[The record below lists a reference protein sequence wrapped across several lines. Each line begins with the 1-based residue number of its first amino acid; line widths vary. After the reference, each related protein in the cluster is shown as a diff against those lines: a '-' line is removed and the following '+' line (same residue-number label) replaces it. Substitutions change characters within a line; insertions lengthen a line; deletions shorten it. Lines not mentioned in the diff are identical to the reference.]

1 MTGHAP
7 RDGIK
12 AGPEVLDEMG
22 RFAQGL
28 PHYAHRFGQEAGYAA
43 LSRGSLEI
51 TSDDVNLAMQE
62 AANQTHETI
71 RFAYHAAT
79 TSPQKDSLFSKV
91 ILACALAPRDELGF
105 LHRRM
110 LETFY
115 M

>member
-1 MTGHAP
+1 MTGHAH

-12 AGPEVLDEMG
+12 AGPEVLDKMG

-28 PHYAHRFGQEAGYAA
+28 PHYAYRFGQEAGYAA

-51 TSDDVNLAMQE
+51 TSDDVNLAMQKTV
-62 AANQTHETI
+62 NQTHETI

-79 TSPQKDSLFSKV
+79 TSPQKDALFSKV
-91 ILACALAPRDELGF
+91 TLAWALAPRDELGY

>member
-1 MTGHAP
+1 MAGHAH
-7 RDGIK
+7 RGGIK
-12 AGPEVLDEMG
+12 AGPEVLDKMG

-28 PHYAHRFGQEAGYAA
+28 PHYAYRFGQEAGYAA

-51 TSDDVNLAMQE
+51 TSDDVNLAMQK
-62 AANQTHETI
+62 AVNQTHETI

-79 TSPQKDSLFSKV
+79 TSPQKDALFSKV
-91 ILACALAPRDELGF
+91 TLAWALAPRDELGY

-110 LETFY
+110 LETLY